1 MLKKFIS
8 ICFITPLLVNTV
20 NGQGLGGQNGDEV
33 SIPELDCVMEPSEIV
48 DVGSAL
54 PGLVGSILADRSDRV
69 KKGAVIVKMESS
81 IQQASLAQAKMKAN
95 LKTSIKLRE
104 ETAAFGILT
113 QKRNQKLL
121 KTSAISIQDMD
132 QLKTETRIAELQV
145 QQEKEN
151 RRLAQLEYARAKSIL
166 AQRSIRSPVDGV
178 VMDRF
183 KSVGEYVDDEPL
195 LRVAQLDPLNIEVIV
210 PVSFL
215 GRVKPGMQA
224 EVMSVVPGAD
234 IYLATVERVDTVA
247 DAASGTYGVRLNLSN
262 PEYKVP
268 AGMRCR
274 LSFLPADEN
283 EFEEVAKDVSS
294 GETRNV
300 EQDG

>member
-1 MLKKFIS
+1 MIKRLIT
-8 ICFITPLLVNTV
+8 ICFMSTLLVSIV
-20 NGQGLGGQNGDEV
+20 NGNGLSGSEEDEI
-33 SIPELDCVMEPSEIV
+33 SIPELDCVIEPSEIV

-54 PGLVGSILADRSDRV
+54 PGLVGSILADRSDLV

-81 IQQASLAQAKMKAN
+81 VQQASLAQAKMKAG

-104 ETAAFGILT
+104 ATAAFGILT
-113 QKRNQKLL
+113 QERNKELL

-166 AQRSIRSPVDGV
+166 AQRSIRSPVEGV

-210 PVSFL
+210 PVSYL

-224 EVMSVVPGAD
+224 EVMSVVPGSET
-234 IYLATVERVDTVA
+234 YLATVERVDTVA

-283 EFEEVAKDVSS
+283 EFEEVANDLHSE
-294 GETRNV
+294 ETWNL

>member
-1 MLKKFIS
+1 MIKRLIT
-8 ICFITPLLVNTV
+8 ICFMSTLLVSIV
-20 NGQGLGGQNGDEV
+20 NGNGLSGSEEDEI
-33 SIPELDCVMEPSEIV
+33 SIPELDCVIEPSEIV

-54 PGLVGSILADRSDRV
+54 PGLVGSILADRSDLV

-81 IQQASLAQAKMKAN
+81 VQQASLAQAKMKAG

-104 ETAAFGILT
+104 ATAAFGNLT
-113 QKRNQKLL
+113 QDRNKELL

-178 VMDRF
+178 IMDRF

-210 PVSFL
+210 PVSYL

-224 EVMSVVPGAD
+224 EVMSVVPGSD
-234 IYLATVERVDTVA
+234 TYLATVERVDTVA

-274 LSFLPADEN
+274 LSFLPENEN
-283 EFEEVAKDVSS
+283 EFEEVAKDISS
-294 GETRNV
+294 DETWII
-300 EQDG
+300 EQDS